1 MALSSAPVDLPGFS
15 LDGSFK
21 LTFFYDGDELLPILH
36 LDPHTTIGAFAFRL
50 TMIVDVVTQLACNDP
65 TLSLHTIA
73 FWEKAKENLREDLTM
88 SDADPKVLVR
98 LAYLIDTYQRGWD
111 QFRSNHP
118 NQAAALLEA
127 PVDGSSEAKDE
138 IVRQMNMASAQADI
152 GLPSPS
158 STHNDDDDTDTDEST
173 EDDETDDDDEIHMSP
188 AMRKLQRAKPA
199 TIREAEQY
207 VNKLDVSEEDKN
219 MIKKHCVAILRVQ
232 KKAHERD
239 HEKAHARG
247 YRQGDKLA
255 RRILNQQMQDVLD
268 MNRENLGRAKELEA
282 AIKKE
287 KAKVAAITRE
297 AALKG
302 IELPYA
308 RAAAVKRARALT
320 SPSGSTLAEAIC
332 IDQD

>member
-1 MALSSAPVDLPGFS
+1 M
-15 LDGSFK
+15 
-21 LTFFYDGDELLPILH
+21 T
-36 LDPHTTIGAFAFRL
+36 
-50 TMIVDVVTQLACNDP
+50 
-65 TLSLHTIA
+65 
-73 FWEKAKENLREDLTM
+73 
-88 SDADPKVLVR
+88 
-98 LAYLIDTYQRGWD
+98 
-111 QFRSNHP
+111 
-118 NQAAALLEA
+118 
-127 PVDGSSEAKDE
+127 
-138 IVRQMNMASAQADI
+138 SAQADI

-158 STHNDDDDTDTDEST
+158 STHDDTDTDEST
-173 EDDETDDDDEIHMSP
+173 DDDETDDDDEIHMSP
-188 AMRKLQRAKPA
+188 AMRKLHRAKPA

-207 VNKLDVSEEDKN
+207 VNKLDVSNEDKA

-247 YRQGDKLA
+247 YRQGDKSA
-255 RRILNQQMQDVLD
+255 RKILNQQMQDVLD
-268 MNRENLGRAKELEA
+268 MNRENLGRVKELEA

-287 KAKVAAITRE
+287 QAKVTAVNRE

-320 SPSGSTLAEAIC
+320 SPSGSTVAEAIC

>member
-1 MALSSAPVDLPGFS
+1 MMALSSALADLPGFS

-36 LDPHTTIGAFAFRL
+36 LDTHTTIGAFAFRL
-50 TMIVDVVTQLACNDP
+50 TMIVDVVTQLACDEP
-65 TLSLHTIA
+65 TLSLHTVK
-73 FWEKAKENLREDLTM
+73 FWEKAKENLRDDLAI
-88 SDADPKVLVR
+88 SDADPKVL
-98 LAYLIDTYQRGWD
+98 
-111 QFRSNHP
+111 
-118 NQAAALLEA
+118 
-127 PVDGSSEAKDE
+127 E
-138 IVRQMNMASAQADI
+138 IVRQMNMAFAQADV

-158 STHNDDDDTDTDEST
+158 STHNDTDTDEST
-173 EDDETDDDDEIHMSP
+173 DDDETDDDDEIHMSP
-188 AMRKLQRAKPA
+188 AMRKLPRAKPA

-207 VNKLDVSEEDKN
+207 VNKLDVSDEDKA
-219 MIKKHCVAILRVQ
+219 MVKKHCVAILRVQ

-239 HEKAHARG
+239 HEKAHAKG
-247 YRQGDKLA
+247 YRQGDKSA
-255 RRILNQQMQDVLD
+255 RKILNQQMQDVLD
-268 MNRENLGRAKELEA
+268 MNRENLGRVKELEA

-287 KAKVAAITRE
+287 QAKVAAVTRE

-320 SPSGSTLAEAIC
+320 SPSGSTVAEAIC

>member
-1 MALSSAPVDLPGFS
+1 MALSSAPADLPGFS

-65 TLSLHTIA
+65 TLSLHTIK

-88 SDADPKVLVR
+88 SDADPKVL
-98 LAYLIDTYQRGWD
+98 
-111 QFRSNHP
+111 
-118 NQAAALLEA
+118 
-127 PVDGSSEAKDE
+127 E

-158 STHNDDDDTDTDEST
+158 STHNNDDDTDTDEST

-207 VNKLDVSEEDKN
+207 VNKLDVSEEDRN

-297 AALKG
+297 AALRG

-308 RAAAVKRARALT
+308 RAAAVKRTRALT
-320 SPSGSTLAEAIC
+320 SPSGSTVAEAIC